1 MMFDLQMKGGKT
13 NITKSFVFGD
23 YMWRVLANQQVPLT
37 ARWWLWLWLHITS
50 FQGGN
55 KHTYRHTDSTHP
67 QTGPC
72 YQPTLNTL
80 LHTATQTPHTL
91 FRDMRPVLTTAKLT
105 WHWSDWS
112 DPRKA
117 KRTHER
123 AGAFVFVECHTSS
136 RGKPVTGP
144 GRPLKLWE
152 GCVGIAS
159 VATSDVNSNI
169 LIVDYFLN

>member
-1 MMFDLQMKGGKT
+1 MCGGFWQTSETHLEPGGVFDYGHALHHFKVEINTHTHTQT
-13 NITKSFVFGD
+13 
-23 YMWRVLANQQVPLT
+23 ALT
-37 ARWWLWLWLHITS
+37 RRQDLVTATS
-50 FQGGN
+50 
-55 KHTYRHTDSTHP
+55 YL
-67 QTGPC
+67 
-72 YQPTLNTL
+72 PTLNVVP
-80 LHTATQTPHTL
+80 HGYTQTPHTL
-91 FRDMRPVLTTAKLT
+91 FRDMGPILTTAKLT

-117 KRTHER
+117 KWTHER

-159 VATSDVNSNI
+159 VATSDVNSNNQI
-169 LIVDYFLN
+169 AGYFLD

>member
-1 MMFDLQMKGGKT
+1 
-13 NITKSFVFGD
+13 
-23 YMWRVLANQQVPLT
+23 MWRVLANQQLPQT
-37 ARWWLWLWLHITS
+37 TRWWLWLWVHITS

-55 KHTYRHTDSTHP
+55 KHTYPHTDSTHTEAVP
-67 QTGPC
+67 VTVTSYPH
-72 YQPTLNTL
+72 TLNTL
-80 LHTATQTPHTL
+80 SHAYTQTAHRTTHTRTL
-91 FRDMRPVLTTAKLT
+91 FRDMGPILTTAKLT

-117 KRTHER
+117 KRTHES

-136 RGKPVTGP
+136 RGKPITGP

-169 LIVDYFLN
+169 LIAGYFLV

>member
-1 MMFDLQMKGGKT
+1 MRGGKLSS
-13 NITKSFVFGD
+13 TKSFVYSD
-23 YMWRVLANQQVPLT
+23 YVEGLGQTSWQPGGGF
-37 ARWWLWLWLHITS
+37 WLRAPVTS

-55 KHTYRHTDSTHP
+55 KHTYPHT

-72 YQPTLNTL
+72 DRDKLSSRVWRISAHTHAHAHSSEIWGPFWQPPSWLGTG
-80 LHTATQTPHTL
+80 QS
-91 FRDMRPVLTTAKLT
+91 R
-105 WHWSDWS
+105 S

-117 KRTHER
+117 KWTRER

-136 RGKPVTGP
+136 RGKPITGP

-169 LIVDYFLN
+169 PISDCFLN

>member
-1 MMFDLQMKGGKT
+1 
-13 NITKSFVFGD
+13 
-23 YMWRVLANQQVPLT
+23 MWRVLANQRDPLRT
-37 ARWWLWLWLHITS
+37 RWCLWLWARITS

-55 KHTYRHTDSTHP
+55 KHTYPHTDSTHM

-72 YQPTLNTL
+72 DSDKLST
-80 LHTATQTPHTL
+80 HTQCSTTWIHTPHTL
-91 FRDMRPVLTTAKLT
+91 FRDMGPVLTTAKLT

-117 KRTHER
+117 KWTRER

-159 VATSDVNSNI
+159 VATSDVNSNNQI
-169 LIVDYFLN
+169 AGYFLD